1 VLVSVAGRPFLH
13 CLSVLKHIG
22 LKRLLSASKIARNS
36 RAIHRDTPSPHA
48 YIVPD
53 MSAPETLAGTAES
66 KPAKPPSER
75 LLSLDIYRG
84 LAVAGMILVDNP
96 GSDDLAY
103 GPIKHAD
110 WNGWTWA
117 DFIFPSFLFLVGI
130 SMVYS
135 FAARLRRGES
145 REQILWHAFK
155 RGAIGLFV
163 NASPIIGL
171 DLHTWRFEGVTQR
184 IALCYFAAAI
194 LVLWSNRRGVFIAM
208 CACLFGYW
216 ALLRFAPVPG
226 FGVPGRDIPFMDPDR
241 NLAAWL
247 DRKLFMGHLF
257 DKTRDPEG
265 LLGSIPATAT
275 TLIGVLTGYWLRSD
289 KSPGAKA
296 IRMLWVGILSLVAGE
311 VWNLWFPINKNLWT
325 SSFVLFSGGFALV
338 FLALLYWMLEIRKW
352 RGAWTMPILVFGMNA
367 IAGFV
372 ADSLVYGP
380 GYSFTVK
387 GPNGPVTW
395 HDAAQAKLVSLG
407 ASAANASLVYSLG
420 AVLFCW
426 ILLWF
431 LWRKQIFLKT

>member
-1 VLVSVAGRPFLH
+1 
-13 CLSVLKHIG
+13 
-22 LKRLLSASKIARNS
+22 
-36 RAIHRDTPSPHA
+36 
-48 YIVPD
+48 
-53 MSAPETLAGTAES
+53 MSATQPLASSATPPLES
-66 KPAKPPSER
+66 AKPPSER
-75 LLSLDIYRG
+75 LLCLDIFRG

-110 WNGWTWA
+110 WNGWTSA

-130 SMVYS
+130 SMVFS
-135 FAARLRRGES
+135 FAARLQRGES
-145 REQILWHAFK
+145 RNQILFHAFK
-155 RGAIGLFV
+155 RSLILIAIGLFV

-194 LVLWSNRRGVFIAM
+194 LVLWSSRRGAFIAM
-208 CACLFGYW
+208 CACLLGYW
-216 ALLRFAPVPG
+216 ALLRFVPVPG
-226 FGVPGRDIPFMDPDR
+226 LGVPGHTIPFMDPDR

-265 LLGSIPATAT
+265 LLSTIPAIAT
-275 TLIGVLTGYWLRSD
+275 TLIGVLTGYWLRSENRPD
-289 KSPGAKA
+289 TKA
-296 IRMLWVGILSLVAGE
+296 FRMLGAGILSLIAGE
-311 VWNLWFPINKNLWT
+311 IWNLWFPINKNLWT

-338 FLALLYWMLEIRKW
+338 FLAFLYWVLEIKKW
-352 RGAWTMPILVFGMNA
+352 RGVWTMPILVFGMNA

-372 ADSLVYGP
+372 ADSFVYGP
-380 GYSFTVK
+380 GYSFSIK
-387 GPNGPVTW
+387 SPNGPVTW

-407 ASAANASLVYSLG
+407 ASAANASLIYSLA

-426 ILLWF
+426 TLLWF
-431 LWRKQIFLKT
+431 LWRKRIFLKV